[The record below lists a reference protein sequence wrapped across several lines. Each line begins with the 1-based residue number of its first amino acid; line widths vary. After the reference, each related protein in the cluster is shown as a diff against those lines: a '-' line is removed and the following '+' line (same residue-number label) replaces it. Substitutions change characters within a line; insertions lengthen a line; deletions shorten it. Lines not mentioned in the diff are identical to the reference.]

1 MDVADLLFQQFE
13 LVSRTNQVV
22 KHVPN
27 LSLVK
32 VFTQVVSVLDFATEH
47 KLKLRIHNLNSA

>member
-13 LVSRTNQVV
+13 LVTRTNQVV

-32 VFTQVVSVLDFATEH
+32 VFTQVVPVLDFATEH
-47 KLKLRIHNLNSA
+47 KLKLRIDNLNSA

>member
-1 MDVADLLFQQFE
+1 MDVADLLFEQFE
-13 LVSRTNQVV
+13 LVTRTNQVV

-32 VFTQVVSVLDFATEH
+32 VFTQVVPVLNFATEH
-47 KLKLRIHNLNSA
+47 ELKLRIHNLNSA